1 MVGRRKVSFFNEI
14 KLRVLNKLS
23 TWHSKLFSSKGKE
36 VLVNAV
42 AQAILTYAMSVF
54 KLLSSIYEDI
64 QKAIARFGGDKKM
77 DRRGSHWTK
86 WDKLY
91 HTKMRG
97 GLGFRDFLSFNQ
109 VLIAKQRRRIIQH
122 TKSLMS
128 RVLKTRYFK

>member
-23 TWHSKLFSSKGKE
+23 TWQSKLFSSRGRE

-64 QKAIARFGGDKKM
+64 QKAIARFWWG
-77 DRRGSHWTK
+77 
-86 WDKLY
+86 
-91 HTKMRG
+91 
-97 GLGFRDFLSFNQ
+97 
-109 VLIAKQRRRIIQH
+109 
-122 TKSLMS
+122 
-128 RVLKTRYFK
+128 

>member
-23 TWHSKLFSSKGKE
+23 TWQSKLFSSRGRE

-64 QKAIARFGGDKKM
+64 QKAIARFGGDKK
-77 DRRGSHWTK
+77 WIVEAII
-86 WDKLY
+86 
-91 HTKMRG
+91 
-97 GLGFRDFLSFNQ
+97 GLNGINF
-109 VLIAKQRRRIIQH
+109 ITQR
-122 TKSLMS
+122 
-128 RVLKTRYFK
+128 